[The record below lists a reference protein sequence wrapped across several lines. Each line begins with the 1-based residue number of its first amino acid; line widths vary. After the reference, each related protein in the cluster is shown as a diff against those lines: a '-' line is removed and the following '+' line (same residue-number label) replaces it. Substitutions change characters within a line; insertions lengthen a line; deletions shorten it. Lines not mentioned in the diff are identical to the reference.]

1 MRNTD
6 KKDFAELRSAPAATP
21 EVDALCAL
29 RGPTLQ
35 EMGVTVETA
44 VEGDGVNFPQKGDKM
59 KMHYTGT
66 LKSDGSKFD
75 SSRDRGKPFEFT
87 IGVGQ
92 VIKGWDEGVMK
103 MSLGQRA
110 TLQITADYGYGAAG
124 HPPVIPENAD
134 LVFDVEVLAINGKK
148 GFYTQGEFDKY
159 KAKLDEWK
167 AKQIAK
173 YDEKPDWAAK
183 KDAKHTDRAGFE
195 AWLTTEIEANCKA
208 VKVRD

>member
-1 MRNTD
+1 M
-6 KKDFAELRSAPAATP
+6 AAAKP
-21 EVDALCAL
+21 EDI
-29 RGPTLQ
+29 
-35 EMGVTVETA
+35 M
-44 VEGDGVNFPQKGDKM
+44 GDGSILKTIIKPGTGEEKPAWGNKVKV
-59 KMHYTGT
+59 HYTGT
-66 LKSDGSKFD
+66 LTSDGSKFD